1 MPGLGESMFVWMSK
15 DPNGPRFTP
24 ELLGL
29 ADCFGHAGLLVGVVI
44 FNKFLRSWKYRDL
57 TRTER
62 MGKPRKAIPPRANV
76 GPIQPPMVNSF
87 SGCSW
92 ICCVEL
98 RIVEMF
104 LGFFFYPCDPLESV
118 DRSEATFFCSG
129 SF

>member
-1 MPGLGESMFVWMSK
+1 MFVWMSK

-44 FNKFLRSWKYRDL
+44 FNKVLRSWKYRDL

-104 LGFFFYPCDPLESV
+104 LGFFLSL
-118 DRSEATFFCSG
+118 
-129 SF
+129 

>member
-104 LGFFFYPCDPLESV
+104 LGFFYPCDPLESV